1 MQGLGEAIRRAALN
15 EAIGRAGVRG
25 AEVCRSA
32 RRLDVQEIWA
42 RCCREVVGCACDCD
56 CSSPTASRGGFLVER
71 ATMPSLSPD
80 QTKAGG
86 NPPHPPHFS
95 FLFACG
101 GRSLFFHFVIPAPF
115 FPPTGKTAV
124 LGNRRRM
131 VLGRRELSD
140 FGWRERGQRFQHLSG
155 GGTRFGFR
163 RGETT
168 ALLGRRRNSGF
179 G

>member
-101 GRSLFFHFVIPAPF
+101 GRSRSSLSSLPVPAPF
-115 FPPTGKTAV
+115 FPPRGKTAV

-131 VLGRRELSD
+131 V
-140 FGWRERGQRFQHLSG
+140 FGP
-155 GGTRFGFR
+155 T
-163 RGETT
+163 
-168 ALLGRRRNSGF
+168 RRRRFWGEVEFRISAEVRRRRFWVEDEFRIF

>member
-25 AEVCRSA
+25 DEVCRSA

-42 RCCREVVGCACDCD
+42 RCCREVVGCACGCG
-56 CSSPTASRGGFLVER
+56 CSSPAASRGGILVER

-86 NPPHPPHFS
+86 NPPHPPPF
-95 FLFACG
+95 FFFRLRRAFP
-101 GRSLFFHFVIPAPF
+101 FHFVIPAPF
-115 FPPTGKTAV
+115 FPPRGKTEV